1 MAKKESNDNSDDMIV
16 DLDRDDMVI
25 DDSKV
30 ATAAEE
36 KCRELIAS
44 LDQRNSWQYS
54 SKGVQ
59 AKRAAKAI
67 NSLKHGTYARVPII
81 CKGDG
86 CPYGRSCYLLQ
97 NDLAPER
104 EPCPIEAD
112 KVERLVAG
120 YAKDFDID
128 DLSFT
133 DRILLKEIINCDI
146 IIDRCMALMQE
157 EGTPVIDMAIGCDK
171 EGNEVVQPN
180 VSKAWEA
187 LERISK
193 KRNTDYQLMLMTRK
207 DRKKDGEE
215 DEANALDALLNNI
228 SAVDIT
234 NVQVKEKEEG

>member
-1 MAKKESNDNSDDMIV
+1 MDEEDDILITERDDMIIE
-16 DLDRDDMVI
+16 DTR
-25 DDSKV
+25 V
-30 ATAAEE
+30 AALTEE
-36 KCRELIAS
+36 KCNALIAS

-54 SKGVQ
+54 AKGIQ

-67 NSLKHGTYARVPII
+67 NSLKTGLYARVPII
-81 CKGDG
+81 CKGQG
-86 CPYGRSCYLLQ
+86 CPYAGTCALLPE
-97 NDLAPER
+97 DLAPER
-104 EPCPIEAD
+104 EPCPFEAE
-112 KVERLVAG
+112 KVESLVAG

-133 DRILLKEIINCDI
+133 DSILLKEIINCDI

-157 EGTPVIDMAIGCDK
+157 EATPVIEMSMGCDK
-171 EGNEVVQPN
+171 EGNEVFQPN

-193 KRNTDYQLMLMTRK
+193 KRNADYQLMLMTRK

-215 DEANALDALLNNI
+215 DENNALDTLLDNI

-234 NVQVKEKEEG
+234 NVQVEEKKEG

>member
-1 MAKKESNDNSDDMIV
+1 MADIDDDINIADDDMIIE
-16 DLDRDDMVI
+16 DTQEASL
-25 DDSKV
+25 
-30 ATAAEE
+30 AEE
-36 KCRELIAS
+36 KCNALIAS

-54 SKGVQ
+54 AKGIQ

-67 NSLKHGTYARVPII
+67 NSLKNGLYARVPII
-81 CKGDG
+81 CKGQG
-86 CPYGRSCYLLQ
+86 CPYASTCYLLKD
-97 NDLAPER
+97 DLAPER
-104 EPCPIEAD
+104 EPCPFEAE
-112 KVERLVAG
+112 KVENLVKG

-133 DRILLKEIINCDI
+133 DTILLKEIIHCDI
-146 IIDRCMALMQE
+146 VIDRCMALMQE
-157 EGTPVIDMAIGCDK
+157 EGTPVIEMSMGCDK
-171 EGNEVVQPN
+171 EGNEVFQPN

-215 DEANALDALLNNI
+215 DENNALDALLNNI

-234 NVQVKEKEEG
+234 NVQAEEKKEG